1 MAQFCQVNH
10 LSTYALAKRSLALY
24 VSSVGFFQEQS
35 ESLVLDRSQ
44 LQSVAAGGQS
54 LSEVVV
60 AEKKPI
66 VLLDPISQPLSRQ
79 LASTSKPVTVT
90 QRQELVPVPA
100 AIPSTSVTATR
111 TSSTVSASYRL

>member
-1 MAQFCQVNH
+1 M
-10 LSTYALAKRSLALY
+10 SLALY

-35 ESLVLDRSQ
+35 RSLVLDRSQ

-79 LASTSKPVTVT
+79 LASTSKPVT
-90 QRQELVPVPA
+90 QRQELIPVPA

-111 TSSTVSASYRL
+111 TSSIVSPSYRLQTV